1 MSVTAGILIVVGGIG
16 TVVFTV
22 LLFLLP
28 GRFKRQIQE
37 LLDYINNI
45 DIKKQEKS
53 IMDKFMST
61 ENVAQTDTETK

>member
-28 GRFKRQIQE
+28 GRFKRQIQD

-45 DIKKQEKS
+45 E
-53 IMDKFMST
+53 
-61 ENVAQTDTETK
+61 